1 MLQQTF
7 FQKFML
13 MVFAGF
19 VAAGMLWVFRNIV
32 AQSFWETGAGWKESL
47 YDKGSEKKKR

>member
-7 FQKFML
+7 FQKLML

-19 VAAGMLWVFRNIV
+19 FAASMLWVFRHIV

-47 YDKGSEKKKR
+47 YGQHPEKMKR